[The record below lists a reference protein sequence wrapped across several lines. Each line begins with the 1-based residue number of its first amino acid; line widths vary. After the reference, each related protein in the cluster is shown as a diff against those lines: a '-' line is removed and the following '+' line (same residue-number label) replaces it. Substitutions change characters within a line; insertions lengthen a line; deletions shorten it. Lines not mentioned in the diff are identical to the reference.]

1 MACAMLAACA
11 VPQRYLPSSMRS
23 APPPT
28 QVTANRPPPPATDHS
43 ASAPAA
49 GAPAGSASSP
59 STATALPVRPAPPV
73 AITPLPSPS
82 VPPAIAARFPE
93 PAVTFG
99 TPAFE
104 PGRTTFTTNAE
115 LHAIVRGLE
124 RSATIG
130 EHATEVSV
138 LALGASQRGE
148 PIEALAFSGPPLSAA
163 SAPAV
168 AGSPPARRP
177 TVVLIAGQHGDE
189 PAGTEALVA
198 IAQDLAAGRF
208 AAILDRVDVVVLPRA
223 NPDGAAAFT
232 RGAADGTDVNR
243 DHLLL
248 QTPEARA
255 IAQLLVQVS
264 PIVVLD
270 LHEYP
275 VGPAFAAKF
284 GGVQRFDALLQ
295 YATVANLPP
304 FVTKAAE
311 EWFRLPLVAGLR
323 SAGFSNDWYATVS
336 VDPADKTLTMGS
348 VAPQVGRNASGLRN
362 AVSLLVETR
371 GGGMGR
377 VDLKRRVQT
386 DVVAV
391 ANVLTSAARH
401 ADDLVKLRQFVE
413 RETVSLAC
421 RGEVVLEAAPTP
433 SEYATSMLDATTGDI
448 RRLTVAWQSALQLR
462 PLKTRPRPCG
472 YWLSQSEGDAVQRL
486 RLLGIEVQ
494 QLAEDGELRGES
506 YRETGREPFG
516 AVEGAAANS
525 GAAIRLKVQTL
536 PTLLDVAAGSYY
548 VSLEQPLANL
558 AVFALE
564 PEVPASFAA
573 NGIVGAVD
581 HEARILT
588 RPVARM
594 TALP

>member
-1 MACAMLAACA
+1 
-11 VPQRYLPSSMRS
+11 
-23 APPPT
+23 
-28 QVTANRPPPPATDHS
+28 
-43 ASAPAA
+43 
-49 GAPAGSASSP
+49 
-59 STATALPVRPAPPV
+59 VRPAPPV
-73 AITPLPSPS
+73 VIAPLPSPS
-82 VPPAIAARFPE
+82 VAPAIAARFPE
-93 PAVTFG
+93 PAVSFG

-124 RSATIG
+124 RSATLG
-130 EHATEVSV
+130 EHATDVAV
-138 LALGASQRGE
+138 LSLGASQGGE
-148 PIEALAFSGPPLSAA
+148 PIEALAFSRPPALAE

-168 AGSPPARRP
+168 AGSVPARRP

-189 PAGTEALVA
+189 PAGTEALIA
-198 IAQDLAAGRF
+198 IAQDLAAGRY

-232 RGAADGTDVNR
+232 RGAADGIDVNR

-255 IAQLLVQVS
+255 IAQLLVQVA

-275 VGPAFAAKF
+275 VSSAFTAKF
-284 GGVQRFDALLQ
+284 GGIQRFDALLQ

-304 FVTKAAE
+304 FIAKAAE
-311 EWFRLPLVAGLR
+311 EWFRVPLVAGLR

-336 VDPADKTLTMGS
+336 ADPADRTLTMGS

-391 ANVLTSAARH
+391 NNVLTSAARH

-413 RETVSLAC
+413 RETASLAC
-421 RGEVVLEAAPTP
+421 RGEVVLEAVPTP
-433 SEYATSMLDATTGDI
+433 SEYAYSMLDATTGDV

-462 PLKTRPRPCG
+462 PLKTRSRPCG
-472 YWLSQSEGDAVQRL
+472 YWLAQSEGAAVQRL

-506 YRETGREPFG
+506 YRETGREPVDAG
-516 AVEGAAANS
+516 EGAAANA
-525 GAAIRLKVQTL
+525 GAATRLKVQLL
-536 PTLLDVAAGSYY
+536 PTLLDVGAGSYY

-594 TALP
+594 TAVP